1 MIGLILVLA
10 ASLYV
15 DVFDFGQIAFA
26 AATATAVGARVRH
39 VLAIIRPSGWPRLG
53 EPGPSCSP
61 SRPKKGNNDNDNDEA
76 SIETIPEREMG
87 EKTWEMEKEIPRA
100 HMLDTENAMLLNTK

>member
-1 MIGLILVLA
+1 MSWQSLGHQAGPAWGSQARA
-10 ASLYV
+10 AVQV
-15 DVFDFGQIAFA
+15 D
-26 AATATAVGARVRH
+26 
-39 VLAIIRPSGWPRLG
+39 
-53 EPGPSCSP
+53 
-61 SRPKKGNNDNDNDEA
+61 PKKGNNDNDNDDV

>member
-39 VLAIIRPSGWPRLG
+39 VLAIIRPSGWPAWGSQARAAVQVD
-53 EPGPSCSP
+53 
-61 SRPKKGNNDNDNDEA
+61 PK
-76 SIETIPEREMG
+76 
-87 EKTWEMEKEIPRA
+87 RA
-100 HMLDTENAMLLNTK
+100 TTTMTMTKPA